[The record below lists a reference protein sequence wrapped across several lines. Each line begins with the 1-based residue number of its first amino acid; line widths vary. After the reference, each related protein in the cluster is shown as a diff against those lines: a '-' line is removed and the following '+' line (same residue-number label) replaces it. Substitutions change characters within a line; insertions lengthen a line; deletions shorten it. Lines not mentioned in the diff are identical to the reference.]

1 MLPFS
6 GCYNLAND
14 HGVLARVDNGNS
26 LPQGVLNPS
35 GIMQTIL
42 EIFYLRIMGGRVR
55 YQRKQANLNRK
66 GGDPDRIIQSLIQ
79 EKQRGEGS
87 EEVEP
92 KEFVVHSTSWRY
104 MQPGRIML
112 TYAAYSDELEF
123 EKGKSHS
130 LPLKQLKTITKKSRK
145 PRSRAALEKQVV
157 SHAMRHIAFLIQ
169 TGDQDDFKSALNPET
184 KEVFEKL
191 WVSLAG
197 KVF

>member
-1 MLPFS
+1 
-6 GCYNLAND
+6 
-14 HGVLARVDNGNS
+14 
-26 LPQGVLNPS
+26 
-35 GIMQTIL
+35 MQTIL
-42 EIFYLRIMGGRVR
+42 EIFYLRIMGDRVH

-79 EKQRGEGS
+79 EKRRGEGS
-87 EEVEP
+87 EDVEP

-104 MQPGRIML
+104 TQPDGIVL
-112 TYAAYSDELEF
+112 TYAAYSDKLEF
-123 EKGKSHS
+123 EKGKFHS

-145 PRSRAALEKQVV
+145 PRSPAALEKQVV

-169 TGDQDDFKSALNPET
+169 TGDQDNFESTLNPET
-184 KEVFEKL
+184 KEIFENL